1 MSMRATKPIRPRATI
16 CTLLLAGVAG
26 FGLVP
31 AGAALASLPPPDAS
45 SGLAEQDYRIGPLD
59 ELDMIVYEEK
69 ELSQTVDVDASG
81 RITLPLVGALIA
93 AGKTPQQLAA
103 EIGQKLGEKY
113 LQSPQVAILV
123 KKANSQKVIVEGEV
137 GQPGVYP
144 ITGRTTLLQA
154 VALAKGANAYADYK
168 HVSIYRFVDKK
179 RYGEQFNL
187 DAIRKGREP
196 DPEVYGN
203 DVVVL
208 QRSGLKS
215 ALRDYVTPL
224 SSLILFLPRP

>member
-1 MSMRATKPIRPRATI
+1 MRLNSPDRQ
-16 CTLLLAGVAG
+16 LMM
-26 FGLVP
+26 
-31 AGAALASLPPPDAS
+31 AALGCVTLASASMVCGSALATLPPPDVAS
-45 SGLAEQDYRIGPLD
+45 GVTEQDYRIGPLD

-81 RITLPLVGALIA
+81 HITLPLVGDILAL
-93 AGKTPQQLAA
+93 GKTPQQLAV
-103 EIGQKLGEKY
+103 EIAHKLGEKY

-123 KKANSQKVIVEGEV
+123 KKANSQKVVVEGEV

-168 HVSIYRFVDKK
+168 HVSVYRYVDKK
-179 RYGEQFNL
+179 RYSEEFSL
-187 DAIRKGREP
+187 DAIRRGKQP
-196 DPEVYGN
+196 DPEIFGN

-208 QRSGLKS
+208 QRSGIKS
-215 ALRDYVTPL
+215 ALRDYVQPL
-224 SSLILFLPRP
+224 SSVFFLLPRP